1 MKHASDEPSTLT
13 GKRARPRSFTM
24 QQVLDKVTNSDSG
37 KFDQEYFSESRNTSD
52 EYIDEGESDDASGP
66 R

>member
-1 MKHASDEPSTLT
+1 
-13 GKRARPRSFTM
+13 M